1 MPRQCVRSLGTW
13 TWTTPLLRTDKFGA
27 ATRAPVAGGHRP
39 YAASVTYRF
48 DLVAERGHLEFSENG
63 WDQARFH
70 LSEFQPASSGRLV
83 GDRPTR
89 IRVVARGSC
98 PEVAPAL
105 SSRVEDLAGTLL
117 RVEMVD

>member
-1 MPRQCVRSLGTW
+1 M
-13 TWTTPLLRTDKFGA
+13 
-27 ATRAPVAGGHRP
+27 
-39 YAASVTYRF
+39 TYRF

-70 LSEFQPASSGRLV
+70 LSEFQPASSVRLV